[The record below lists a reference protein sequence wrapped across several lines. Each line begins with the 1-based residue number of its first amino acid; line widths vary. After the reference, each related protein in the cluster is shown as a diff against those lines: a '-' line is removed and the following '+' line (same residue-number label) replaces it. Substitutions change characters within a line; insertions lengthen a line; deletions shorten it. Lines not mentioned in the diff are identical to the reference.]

1 VILGLLY
8 GAING
13 EEGSRYHG
21 MVTQNSRCVT
31 VKYDDGTTID
41 LMPVARIAGQPERA
55 GHLFHF
61 KKETG
66 ETAHKLYGDR
76 VRLFA
81 RRGFDWSDRIVK
93 AMAALCRRPPEA
105 HVATPS
111 MSISDTLGGRYQAAV
126 GVGAF
131 CSMRFCRFSS
141 AQNSSGIVASME
153 LTLAR
158 TCASVCA
165 PTINAAAT
173 SGAAEN

>member
-8 GAING
+8 

-81 RRGFDWSDRIVK
+81 RRASTGATASSRRWPPSAGARRK
-93 AMAALCRRPPEA
+93 HMSRLHLCRFPIRSAAGIRPP
-105 HVATPS
+105 
-111 MSISDTLGGRYQAAV
+111 
-126 GVGAF
+126 
-131 CSMRFCRFSS
+131 
-141 AQNSSGIVASME
+141 
-153 LTLAR
+153 
-158 TCASVCA
+158 
-165 PTINAAAT
+165 
-173 SGAAEN
+173 